1 MKNKYEDIKEAVLKS
16 AFKEAA
22 EQDLAEL
29 EAMDIEILYPTEKQ
43 RRDIERAAKKAE
55 RKASPRFGRVWRAVA
70 MITIVCC
77 LGCGLLMA
85 QPSVRASV
93 WDVVT
98 SFFEKYFTFGYD
110 NDAANKT
117 YNIGEYTIT
126 YIPAGYEIIDRQEQ
140 PIKTIL
146 NFNNGHQDL
155 LVFLYTTPFNQISG
169 DNENTTVKGVMIGE
183 QKGCFVKESNTD
195 VYKLIWG
202 NDNHT
207 FTIKAAMA
215 EKEIIKIAENIK

>member
-70 MITIVCC
+70 MIAIVCC

-126 YIPAGYEIIDRQEQ
+126 YIPAGYEIIDRQEL
-140 PIKTIL
+140 PHKVAL
-146 NFNNGHQDL
+146 AFNNGDAEL
-155 LVFLYTTPFNQISG
+155 LVVLYTTSFNQVSG
-169 DNENTTVKGVMIGE
+169 DNENASVKTITIGDMD
-183 QKGCFVKESNTD
+183 GYLIKESDTG
-195 VYKLIWG
+195 VYKLVWG
-202 NDNHT
+202 DSQHT
-207 FTIKAAMA
+207 FTIKASVL